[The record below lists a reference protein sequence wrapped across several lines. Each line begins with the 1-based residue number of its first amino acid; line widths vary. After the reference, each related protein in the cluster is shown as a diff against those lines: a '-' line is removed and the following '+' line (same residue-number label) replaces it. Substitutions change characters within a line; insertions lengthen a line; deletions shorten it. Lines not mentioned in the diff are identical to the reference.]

1 LIGEVLDPTG
11 RGIPGAAVEAKN
23 QDAPVNHSTVS
34 DDEGRFVFS
43 LLPPGKY
50 QLTVLKDGYSQ
61 AQSTLTVSVT
71 ESVRLSIPM
80 KIAGLTQSVQVHAS
94 VSEVQSDSVALG
106 RVVESHMLQ
115 GLPLASRNFT
125 QIVDLSPGVL
135 TGVNN
140 AAELGPG
147 GSGLAQ
153 INAGNDGIFVHGSRS
168 YDNSYEFDGVPVTD
182 LQASNIASGGVPIP
196 SPDAIQEFKVQT
208 GLYDVSFGEHAGASV
223 SLVTKSGTDQIHGSA
238 FEFFRNNVL
247 NANDFFRNLADQ
259 PRPDLKQNQFGGV
272 IGGPILHNRLYCFA
286 SYEGIRQING
296 LAADQPRIACSGTV
310 ILPPLT
316 NDRSAQTLGAMFAG
330 MNGQFGGVSIKP
342 EGSNINPVAL
352 EILNFKLPDGS
363 YLIPSP
369 QVVNA
374 SLPLASQGLSTISTR
389 VATMRI
395 RSSRRKRGHR
405 SRSSPG
411 VRLQGLQ
418 WEAASQS
425 SRTEGLSAPVLHE
438 SLIS

>member
-1 LIGEVLDPTG
+1 M
-11 RGIPGAAVEAKN
+11 GA
-23 QDAPVNHSTVS
+23 
-34 DDEGRFVFS
+34 
-43 LLPPGKY
+43 
-50 QLTVLKDGYSQ
+50 
-61 AQSTLTVSVT
+61 
-71 ESVRLSIPM
+71 
-80 KIAGLTQSVQVHAS
+80 
-94 VSEVQSDSVALG
+94 
-106 RVVESHMLQ
+106 
-115 GLPLASRNFT
+115 
-125 QIVDLSPGVL
+125 
-135 TGVNN
+135 
-140 AAELGPG
+140 
-147 GSGLAQ
+147 
-153 INAGNDGIFVHGSRS
+153 
-168 YDNSYEFDGVPVTD
+168 
-182 LQASNIASGGVPIP
+182 P
-196 SPDAIQEFKVQT
+196 SSSSAI
-208 GLYDVSFGEHAGASV
+208 
-223 SLVTKSGTDQIHGSA
+223 I
-238 FEFFRNNVL
+238 VL